1 MNSIIS
7 KAIKIALIAILPMA
21 LLSCNNTPEKPYWPE
36 ISQESKPWTRWWWMG
51 NAVDKENIT
60 WQLESFAKA
69 GLGGV
74 EITPIYGTKGYEE
87 NFLDYLSSEWLAML
101 DHTLSEAE
109 RLGLGVDMTMGTG
122 WPYGGPQVEPKFA
135 ATKLYIQKYPLKRGE
150 TFKNQIAI
158 DDPKQKSLA
167 SFGEFVCINREGQ
180 RIDISSFTERDKIDY
195 KPVEDATLYAI
206 FYSKTRQQVKRSAP
220 GGAGYTLDHF
230 SKEAFAD
237 YAQPFTK
244 ALEPFKNRL
253 NTIFND
259 SYEVYHAD
267 FTPAF
272 FEEFQT
278 RRGYALQDYI
288 AVLDEKPDTEEYYRL
303 VYDYRQTLAELLQ
316 RNFTENWC
324 RWAHENTFKTRYQ
337 VHGSPGN
344 LIDLY
349 ATADIPECEVFGSP
363 HYDIPGYRRD
373 SNNVRKGD
381 LDKMMLKFCSSAAHL
396 QGHELV
402 SSESFTWLR
411 EHFKTALSHCKPVT
425 DDLFLSGIN
434 HMFLHGSTYTM
445 KEENWP
451 GWKFYAS
458 VNFNETNTIWKDAPA
473 LFSYIAR
480 CQAILQEAKTDNDV
494 LLYWPI
500 HDAYATTHP
509 ERLLHQFGIHS
520 IDEWLVPTSFYQ
532 TAVELDKQGFGF
544 DYLSDQFLMNCS
556 YENGQIKVA
565 EEARYK
571 TIVVPDMTTVPL
583 ATFKK
588 LIALQQAGA
597 NVIFLGQPE
606 SVPGLHEYAQRE
618 ATLKALLEDNKSL
631 FSDSQALEQRLNAVN
646 VYGEKAFEKGLKLIR
661 KKLDNDIIYFVAN
674 HSAYEID
681 EFVHFNIN
689 SETVMLMNP
698 MTQESGLAQTKGKNL
713 VRLQIKPGESFFIRT
728 TADDTE
734 GKAWKYLAQEQTITT
749 LDEDWT
755 IRFIEGGPSLP
766 EQQRITTAQSWTEL
780 GEDYLN
786 FSGTAVYHKNFDIAK
801 EDDKAYILDL
811 GDVRESARVTLNG
824 KEVCTLFAH
833 PFSVDITQELAF
845 GENQLSIQV
854 TNLAANRLRALE
866 LSQDYEWK
874 KFYEINMVN
883 IHYQKFDAPQWK
895 TQASGLLGPVSINS
909 ASIE

>member
-1 MNSIIS
+1 MNTIIS
-7 KAIKIALIAILPMA
+7 TSIKTALIA
-21 LLSCNNTPEKPYWPE
+21 LLIVTSWSCNNTSEKAYWPE
-36 ISQESKPWTRWWWMG
+36 VSQESKPWTRWWWMG

-60 WQLESFAKA
+60 WQLESFAKV

-87 NFLDYLSSEWLAML
+87 NFLDYLSPEWLAML

-122 WPYGGPQVEPKFA
+122 WPYGGPQVDPEFA
-135 ATKLYIQKYPLKRGE
+135 ATKLHLQKYTLKAGKA
-150 TFKNQIAI
+150 FKAQITI
-158 DDPKQKSLA
+158 DDPKQKALA
-167 SFGEFVCINREGQ
+167 SFAEFVCINKEGQ
-180 RIDISSFTERDKIDY
+180 RTDISSFCEGDKIEY
-195 KPVEDATLYAI
+195 TPEEDGTLYAI
-206 FYSKTRQQVKRSAP
+206 FHSKTRQQVKRSAP
-220 GGAGYTLDHF
+220 GGEGYTLDHF
-230 SKEAFAD
+230 SKEAFDD
-237 YAQPFTK
+237 YAQPFTE
-244 ALEPFKNRL
+244 ALAPFQNKL

-267 FTPAF
+267 FTPSF
-272 FEEFQT
+272 LEEFQK
-278 RRGYALQDYI
+278 RRAYPLQDYI
-288 AVLDEKPDTEEYYRL
+288 AVLDGKPDTEEYYRL

-316 RNFTENWC
+316 RNFTENWT
-324 RWAHENTFKTRYQ
+324 RWAHDNTFKTRYQ

-349 ATADIPECEVFGSP
+349 AAADIPECEVFGSP

-381 LDKMMLKFCSSAAHL
+381 LDKMMLKYCSSAAHL

-411 EHFKTALSHCKPVT
+411 EHFKTALSHCKPVA

-445 KEENWP
+445 REENWP

-458 VNFNETNTIWKDAPA
+458 VNFNETNTIWRDAPA

-500 HDAYATTHP
+500 HDAYATSHP

-532 TAVELDKQGFGF
+532 TAVELDNKGFGF

-565 EEARYK
+565 EEASYK

-583 ATFKK
+583 ATIKK
-588 LIALQQAGA
+588 LIALQQEGA
-597 NVIFLGQPE
+597 NVLFLGQPE

-618 ATLKALLEDNKSL
+618 ATLKVLLEANKSL
-631 FSDSQALEQRLNAVN
+631 FSDTQALEQRLNAVN

-674 HSAYEID
+674 HSSQTID
-681 EFVHFNIN
+681 EFVPFNIN

-698 MTQESGLAQTKGKNL
+698 MTQQSGMAQTKGKNL
-713 VRLQIKPGESFFIRT
+713 VRLQIQPGESLFVRAT
-728 TADDTE
+728 DANAE
-734 GKAWKYLAQEQTITT
+734 AMSWKYFAKKQEVMA
-749 LDEDWT
+749 LNEDWT
-755 IRFIEGGPSLP
+755 IRFLEGGPTLP
-766 EQQRITTAQSWTEL
+766 KQQRTSTTQSWTEL
-780 GEDYLN
+780 GDDYQN
-786 FSGTAVYHKNFDIAK
+786 FSGTAVYRTSFSIAK
-801 EDDKAYILDL
+801 EDNKAYILDL
-811 GDVRESARVTLNG
+811 GDVRESARVILNG
-824 KEVCTLFAH
+824 QEISTLFAH
-833 PFSVDITQELAF
+833 PFSVDITQALAF
-845 GENQLSIQV
+845 GQNKLSIQV

-895 TQASGLLGPVSINS
+895 NQKSGLLGPVSIIS
-909 ASIE
+909 ANIE